1 MEISFRYVCAISSSF
16 FSLIT
21 VPLEIYTLINHLV
34 EQGKTVLMISSE
46 MEELMGMSDRILILA
61 EGNMTGELNKSE
73 FNQER
78 IMQLASIEKG
88 E

>member
-1 MEISFRYVCAISSSF
+1 
-16 FSLIT
+16 
-21 VPLEIYTLINHLV
+21 
-34 EQGKTVLMISSE
+34 MISSE

>member
-1 MEISFRYVCAISSSF
+1 M
-16 FSLIT
+16 T
-21 VPLEIYTLINHLV
+21 
-34 EQGKTVLMISSE
+34 EQGMSIIMISSE